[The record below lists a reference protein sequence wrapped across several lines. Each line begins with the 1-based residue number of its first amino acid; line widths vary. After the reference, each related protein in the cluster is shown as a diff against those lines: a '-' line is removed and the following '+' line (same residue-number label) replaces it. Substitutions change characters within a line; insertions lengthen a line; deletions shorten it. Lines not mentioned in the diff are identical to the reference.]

1 LPRREI
7 DLCPYQKISTE
18 NIFGAK
24 TKTAIPRAIL
34 FLRKK
39 EKKKKKK
46 RKVNNVK
53 QIYGIK
59 LQSPNAPC
67 SLDAGQPS
75 FNPCTEYKGLRI
87 NKLEPWP
94 WEIKYIFQKLAFP
107 LEFGTDIWLFSTFD
121 CNHHGV

>member
-1 LPRREI
+1 L
-7 DLCPYQKISTE
+7 SVSE
-18 NIFGAK
+18 NIIGAK
-24 TKTAIPRAIL
+24 NQTAIPRG
-34 FLRKK
+34 FLL
-39 EKKKKKK
+39 EKK
-46 RKVNNVK
+46 RKGN
-53 QIYGIK
+53 K

-67 SLDAGQPS
+67 SLDAGSNHS
-75 FNPCTEYKGLRI
+75 FNPCTEFKGLRI